1 MDVRSL
7 SPPQP
12 YLPCCSI
19 VSHMTAMGDFYISL
33 PSSSMA
39 ACTILVLFLFI
50 VFWCFKTEEDRKVL
64 PFYFSL
70 RWDCYAREGSTLM
83 QKYFWEAGPLKIQPL
98 HWKPSVEPTGRAC
111 LIYKRSQ
118 LVYNIQSHDLQKT
131 PKYRS
136 LTGESQRRSFY
147 PSKIA
152 AVGFLNHLESDW
164 ISCLPLWSDKKSCKL
179 LLPEIFGLNPLVPVP
194 PVAAPQKHTFLRVP
208 FGFQSTFSADSK
220 LKICSSLI
228 ETVRW

>member
-1 MDVRSL
+1 
-7 SPPQP
+7 
-12 YLPCCSI
+12 
-19 VSHMTAMGDFYISL
+19 MGLLCQRRKHID
-33 PSSSMA
+33 A
-39 ACTILVLFLFI
+39 
-50 VFWCFKTEEDRKVL
+50 KVL
-64 PFYFSL
+64 L
-70 RWDCYAREGSTLM
+70 GSWAPQNTALALKTICRTYWQGLPHL
-83 QKYFWEAGPLKIQPL
+83 QKI
-98 HWKPSVEPTGRAC
+98 STC
-111 LIYKRSQ
+111 LQYTITWPA
-118 LVYNIQSHDLQKT
+118 KT

-220 LKICSSLI
+220 LKIRSSLI